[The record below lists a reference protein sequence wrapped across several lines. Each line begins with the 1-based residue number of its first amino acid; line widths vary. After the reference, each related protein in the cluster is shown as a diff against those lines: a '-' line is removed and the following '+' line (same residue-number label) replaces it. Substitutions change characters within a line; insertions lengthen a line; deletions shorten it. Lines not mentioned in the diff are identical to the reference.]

1 MTDVPVSGQPAA
13 AGPGDAVAVLGTG
26 IMGSAMARNLVAA
39 GLSTTVWDRSAPA
52 VASLAGAGA
61 LAAASPQDAVRDAQV
76 VITML
81 PTADVVES
89 VMFDGGVTD
98 AFARGAVWAQMG
110 TIGVAAT
117 TGLAGGSAACGRMC
131 CSWTRR
137 CQAARARP
145 RPGGCSSWPLARLRR
160 RRSWPRRSR

>member
-1 MTDVPVSGQPAA
+1 MTDVPASGQPAA

-61 LAAASPQDAVRDAQV
+61 RAAASPRDAVRNARV

-81 PTADVVES
+81 PTADVADGDRLPLLEALSRQWRAAVE
-89 VMFDGGVTD
+89 
-98 AFARGAVWAQMG
+98 
-110 TIGVAAT
+110 
-117 TGLAGGSAACGRMC
+117 AGHGREDISAARLALG
-131 CSWTRR
+131 SQAPNET
-137 CQAARARP
+137 AAR
-145 RPGGCSSWPLARLRR
+145 
-160 RRSWPRRSR
+160 